1 MSLRGVLAENLKK
14 LRNLR
19 GLSQES
25 LADLAGID
33 RTYVSLLE
41 RRRYAATV
49 DVIENLAR
57 ALNVEP
63 EQLLRIDVSADIDE
77 SPPSR

>member
-1 MSLRGVLAENLKK
+1 MRGVLAENLKK